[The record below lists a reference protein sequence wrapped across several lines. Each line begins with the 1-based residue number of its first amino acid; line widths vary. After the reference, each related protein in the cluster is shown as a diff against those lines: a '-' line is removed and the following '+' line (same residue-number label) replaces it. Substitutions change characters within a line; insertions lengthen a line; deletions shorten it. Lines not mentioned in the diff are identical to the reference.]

1 MSNLRLGVKF
11 AVVLALVLAI
21 LVPLSMIRGTIAE
34 RQQFRAQA
42 VEAVTRSF
50 AGPQGIAGPVLV
62 VPYRE
67 QVDVEE
73 RDPQGVLH
81 KRQHVVDHQW
91 QFFPTTMRVDGKMLP
106 SIRERGLH
114 KVRVYEL
121 QAVIDANF
129 DVNLPDADPA
139 RPRSIGTPW
148 LDVGIKDVRG
158 LVGAPTLRIGNH
170 AVAIQQGQR
179 GRAGGGVHAALPEG
193 LLVDGGFAF
202 PLRLDFAVRG
212 TEALAI
218 APLADSNHIVLDSPW
233 PHPQFNGDFLPRAH
247 RIDGNGFHAEWD
259 VSSLASNAQDQ
270 YRGGGNLLP
279 GSQGNAG
286 DAIPLRSVPD
296 ATASA
301 PSTRNID
308 AIGLSLVEPVNLYSK
323 VDRASKYGLLFV
335 LLTFVGFFMFETI
348 RQLPIH
354 PIQYALVGLALAIFF
369 LLLLSLSE
377 HIDFGWAYLV
387 ASIGCIGLIGVYVG
401 NVLRSG
407 IRGLGFAA
415 MLAVLYAALYGLLV
429 SEDNALVLGSGLLF
443 VILAII
449 MLATRRID
457 WYQVAAGGGPPLSA
471 DHVAG
476 AEAAGHLP
484 S

>member
-1 MSNLRLGVKF
+1 MGSVRLGVKI

-34 RQQFRAQA
+34 RQQFRA
-42 VEAVTRSF
+42 EAVDAVARSF
-50 AGPQGIAGPVLV
+50 AGAQGIAGPVLV

-67 QVDVEE
+67 QVEVEE
-73 RDPQGVLH
+73 RDAQGVLH
-81 KRQHVVDHQW
+81 KQQRMVERQW
-91 QFFPTTMRVDGKMLP
+91 QFFPKTMRVAGKVVP

-121 QAVIDANF
+121 QAGMDATF
-129 DVNLPDADPA
+129 DVRLPDADPA
-139 RPRSIGTPW
+139 HPRTLGTPW
-148 LDVGIKDVRG
+148 LDIGIKDVRG
-158 LVGAPTLRIGNH
+158 LVGTPVLKVGKASVVIAQG
-170 AVAIQQGQR
+170 QQGHS
-179 GRAGGGVHAALPEG
+179 GGGVHAVLPAS
-193 LLVDGGFAF
+193 LLVEGRLAF

-218 APLADSNHIVLDSPW
+218 APLADSNRIVLDSAW
-233 PHPQFNGDFLPRAH
+233 PHPQFNGDFLPRMH
-247 RIDGNGFHAEWD
+247 RIDGKGFHAEWE

-270 YRGGGNLLP
+270 YRNGNNLSPGRQGGDD
-279 GSQGNAG
+279 S
-286 DAIPLRSVPD
+286 AIQALVARGAEASSV
-296 ATASA
+296 ASA
-301 PSTRNID
+301 GSID

-335 LLTFVGFFMFETI
+335 VLTFVGFFLFETI

-401 NVLRSG
+401 NVLRNG
-407 IRGLGFAA
+407 LRGLGFAA
-415 MLAVLYAALYGLLV
+415 MLALLYAALYGLLV

-443 VILAII
+443 AILAAL
-449 MLATRRID
+449 MLATRKID
-457 WYQVAAGGGPPLSA
+457 WYQVAARTGQAPSSPKL
-471 DHVAG
+471 
-476 AEAAGHLP
+476 AE
-484 S
+484 